1 MGLSDRAA
9 TVATM
14 QTSLTRMLSFSL
26 LLFLS
31 MTGIV
36 AAQEAAGSATGSGSA
51 SAGGGGRAAGIGVGA
66 ETMLGNTTIFGVGIG
81 PNFFFPS
88 SAAAFVYDATMW
100 RVDALLAMDSAG
112 ATDIFAGG
120 RFWFNLH
127 EGTAS
132 DFAVGGG
139 LGVLRNGDDS
149 GNDNDTTDFLI
160 EGGVQLRAF
169 LVPNVAIGAMA
180 GLGFFVLDQ
189 QDGDDFFF
197 LGGQL
202 LGNLG
207 IWYFFD

>member
-1 MGLSDRAA
+1 MRVMRKPYMRLI
-9 TVATM
+9 
-14 QTSLTRMLSFSL
+14 SLSL
-26 LLFLS
+26 LSLVLLS
-31 MTGIV
+31 GV
-36 AAQEAAGSATGSGSA
+36 AIGQEASGSASVSGSA
-51 SAGGGGRAAGIGVGA
+51 SADAGGRAAGIGVGA
-66 ETMLGNTTIFGVGIG
+66 ETMLGNTTIFGVGVG
-81 PNFFFPS
+81 PDFFFPS

-127 EGTAS
+127 TGTAS

-139 LGVLRNGDDS
+139 IGILANGDD
-149 GNDNDTTDFLI
+149 GPGDNDTTDFLI

-180 GLGFFVLDQ
+180 GLGFFILDEQ
-189 QDGDDFFF
+189 EGDDFFF

-207 IWYFFD
+207 IWYFFN

>member
-1 MGLSDRAA
+1 MRVMRKPYMRSLS
-9 TVATM
+9 
-14 QTSLTRMLSFSL
+14 LSL
-26 LLFLS
+26 LSLVLLS
-31 MTGIV
+31 GV
-36 AAQEAAGSATGSGSA
+36 AIGQEASGSASVSGSA
-51 SAGGGGRAAGIGVGA
+51 SADAGGRAAGIGVGA
-66 ETMLGNTTIFGVGIG
+66 ETMLGNTTIFGVGVG
-81 PNFFFPS
+81 PDFFFPS

-127 EGTAS
+127 TGTAS

-139 LGVLRNGDDS
+139 IGILANGDD
-149 GNDNDTTDFLI
+149 GPGDNDTTDFLI

-180 GLGFFVLDQ
+180 GLGFFILDEQ
-189 QDGDDFFF
+189 EGDDFFF

-207 IWYFFD
+207 IWYFFN

>member
-1 MGLSDRAA
+1 MRVMRKPYMRLI
-9 TVATM
+9 
-14 QTSLTRMLSFSL
+14 SLSL
-26 LLFLS
+26 LSLVLLS
-31 MTGIV
+31 GV
-36 AAQEAAGSATGSGSA
+36 AIGQEASGSA
-51 SAGGGGRAAGIGVGA
+51 SADAGGRAAGIGVGA
-66 ETMLGNTTIFGVGIG
+66 ETMLGNTTIFGVGVG
-81 PNFFFPS
+81 PDFFFPS

-127 EGTAS
+127 TGTAS

-139 LGVLRNGDDS
+139 VGILADGDDS
-149 GNDNDTTDFLI
+149 GGDNDQTHFLI

-169 LVPNVAIGAMA
+169 IVPNVAIGAVA
-180 GLGFFVLDQ
+180 GLGFFVLD
-189 QDGDDFFF
+189 DPAGDDFFF

-202 LGNLG
+202 LGSIG